1 MIDLIDLIC
10 LVSLFCLITMV
21 CMAGKYPGFRPQK
34 EKKPGVRSCI

>member
-1 MIDLIDLIC
+1 MVDLIDLIC

-34 EKKPGVRSCI
+34 QKKS